1 MTALV
6 NRIIPFS
13 SVDGPGNRTAVFLQ
27 GCNFNCRY
35 CHNPETIHRCIDCG
49 ACVSHCVP
57 QALTMVDG
65 KVHYDPSKCVFC
77 DECFRHCPHNSSA
90 RVRSM
95 TARDVMDEVA
105 KNIPFI
111 RGLTVSGGECTLWRD
126 FLAELLPLAKQ
137 RGLHTLLDSNG
148 SYDFSADPV
157 LMAATDGVMLDV
169 KSWSSDDHLRVT
181 GQDNALVKKN
191 LLWLARNGKLT
202 EVRTVVVPDLFDT
215 KQTVSETARALKN
228 AASDL
233 ALIRYKIIRY
243 RPMGVRAA
251 YSSMAQPDDTLLNQL
266 ADMARSEGMT
276 NVVIT

>member
-1 MTALV
+1 
-6 NRIIPFS
+6 
-13 SVDGPGNRTAVFLQ
+13 
-27 GCNFNCRY
+27 
-35 CHNPETIHRCIDCG
+35 
-49 ACVSHCVP
+49 
-57 QALTMVDG
+57 
-65 KVHYDPSKCVFC
+65 
-77 DECFRHCPHNSSA
+77 
-90 RVRSM
+90 
-95 TARDVMDEVA
+95 
-105 KNIPFI
+105 
-111 RGLTVSGGECTLWRD
+111 
-126 FLAELLPLAKQ
+126 
-137 RGLHTLLDSNG
+137 
-148 SYDFSADPV
+148 
-157 LMAATDGVMLDV
+157 MAATDGVMLDV